1 MSRFRW
7 LDQGAGALT
16 YIGDKIQ
23 FQNGFGA
30 WQNHIYECDYDAG
43 TGKPIEVRAQPG
55 RL

>member
-1 MSRFRW
+1 MSHFRW
-7 LDQGAGALT
+7 LDEKAGTLT

-30 WQNHIYECDYDAG
+30 WQTHIYECDYNPA
-43 TGKPIEVRAQPG
+43 TESALSVSARPG